1 MGVGVR
7 SLPGCSDGGKGLGHG
22 SPRAGGQVGPLFG
35 PLWTHQGFFAT
46 AEPLKR

>member
-7 SLPGCSDGGKGLGHG
+7 SLPAGLDEDKVLGHDE
-22 SPRAGGQVGPLFG
+22 PRAGGQVGSLFG

-46 AEPLKR
+46 ADPLER